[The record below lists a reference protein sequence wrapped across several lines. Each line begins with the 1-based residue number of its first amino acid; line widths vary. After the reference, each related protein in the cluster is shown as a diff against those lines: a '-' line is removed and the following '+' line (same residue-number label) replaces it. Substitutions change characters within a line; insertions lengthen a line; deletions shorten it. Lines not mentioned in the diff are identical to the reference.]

1 MFNADQIKF
10 VSLTWDTNLSLSVI
24 NVDVTLD
31 NGDVVK
37 ETYGLLGLER
47 EDLRE
52 GRIYGVVGY
61 LNNSEHRGVIGIHPV
76 SISRFA
82 AQVKDTYKFW
92 EPVVAELKEHGDIEV
107 LGIRLY
113 GVYSHLELNTANP
126 SL

>member
-10 VSLTWDTNLSLSVI
+10 VSLTWDNRLSLSVI
-24 NVDVTLD
+24 NVEVTLD
-31 NGDVVK
+31 NGDVVQ

-61 LNNSEHRGVIGIHPV
+61 TNNPEHRGVIGIHPV
-76 SISRFA
+76 SVSRFA
-82 AQVKDTYKFW
+82 SQVKDTYKFW
-92 EPVVAELKEHGDIEV
+92 EPVVEALHQKGDIEV

-113 GVYSHLELNTANP
+113 GVYSHIELNNAKP